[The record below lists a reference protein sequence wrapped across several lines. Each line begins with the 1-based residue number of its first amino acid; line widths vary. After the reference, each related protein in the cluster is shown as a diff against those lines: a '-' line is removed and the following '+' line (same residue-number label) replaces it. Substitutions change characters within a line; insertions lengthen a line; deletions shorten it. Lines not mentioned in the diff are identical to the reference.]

1 MTSQR
6 TFKDVVC
13 CGCGLVC
20 DDVEVVTDERSIL
33 TVRNACVI
41 GEQRFKICG
50 SKSRYLTPLLRN
62 EKGEMREVSLS
73 EAFKKAADILLEAE
87 YPLLYGWSSTT
98 CEAQRLGIQL
108 AKRVDGVI
116 DGSFSISYE
125 QMLTAIGESGL
136 FTCTLGQVKNRAN
149 LIIFWGCNPM
159 NSHPRLLSRCA
170 PFPVGFFNQGRT
182 DRKIIVI
189 DVRETETTKLA
200 DRFIRVKP
208 SRDSEFITA
217 LRLALRNE
225 KIPEIV
231 AGVSGKEIY
240 SLAEEIKKV
249 YFGVVFFGTGLIAS
263 SGIHLNVEK
272 LLSLASDLNE
282 TTKFVVV
289 EMRGHFNESGFTLTL
304 LRETGY
310 PFGVDFNNETPRCC
324 PGETTATDILA
335 RGLCDAA
342 LIVASDPMSSLP
354 WYAARHLTKIPLVV
368 VDPHWTPTTELADVV
383 IPVAISGIEAEGT
396 AYRMDGVP
404 FHLRKVIDPPE
415 NCLPDE
421 VILKR
426 MLKEV
431 EERI

>member
-1 MTSQR
+1 
-6 TFKDVVC
+6 
-13 CGCGLVC
+13 
-20 DDVEVVTDERSIL
+20 
-33 TVRNACVI
+33 
-41 GEQRFKICG
+41 
-50 SKSRYLTPLLRN
+50 
-62 EKGEMREVSLS
+62 
-73 EAFKKAADILLEAE
+73 
-87 YPLLYGWSSTT
+87 
-98 CEAQRLGIQL
+98 
-108 AKRVDGVI
+108 
-116 DGSFSISYE
+116 
-125 QMLTAIGESGL
+125 
-136 FTCTLGQVKNRAN
+136 
-149 LIIFWGCNPM
+149 M

-170 PFPVGFFNQGRT
+170 AFPVGFFNQGRT

-189 DVRETETTKLA
+189 DVRETETSKLA

-208 SRDSEFITA
+208 SKDSELITA

-231 AGVSGKEIY
+231 AGVSAKDIQ
-240 SLAEEIKKV
+240 SLVDEMKKV

-263 SGIHLNVEK
+263 SGTHLSVENM
-272 LLSLASDLNE
+272 LSLVSDLNE
-282 TTKFVVV
+282 TAKFVVV
-289 EMRGHFNESGFTLTL
+289 EMRGHFNEAGFTATL
-304 LRETGY
+304 VRETSY
-310 PFGVDFNNETPRCC
+310 PFGVEFSNGTSRCC

-354 WYAARHLTKIPLVV
+354 WHAARHLTKIPLVV

-421 VILKR
+421 VILQH

-431 EERI
+431 ERRT